1 MDSSALLKA
10 DPMRAAEQ
18 CGAKTR
24 SNTPCKRRPAP
35 GNKRCRLHGGSSTGP
50 RTRGGKKRSAHPTH
64 GIYAT
69 ALGVEE
75 VTAVEQRGITLVQE
89 LTVAR
94 VQLRRALLAWEKWNT
109 TNPKGLP
116 ADEHVTTQNDRGEG
130 TTIRRRRPDLW
141 GIIDRC
147 LGRIGRL
154 AEQHAKVEEV
164 KEIERRLDELTE
176 KLENQ

>member
-1 MDSSALLKA
+1 MNAHNA
-10 DPMRAAEQ
+10 T
-18 CGAKTR
+18 CGAITR
-24 SNTPCKRRPAP
+24 SGAPCRRLPAS
-35 GNKRCRLHGGSSTGP
+35 GKQRCRLHGGASTGP
-50 RTRGGKKRSAHPTH
+50 KTCDGKLRAAHPTH
-64 GIYAT
+64 GIYST
-69 ALGVEE
+69 ALGAEE
-75 VTAVEQRGITLVQE
+75 VADIEQGKVTLSQE

-109 TNPKGLP
+109 ANPEGLP
-116 ADEHVTTQNDRGEG
+116 ADEHVRTHNDRGEG

-176 KLENQ
+176 KLENDQ